1 MKKTLRR
8 TILVLMGTMVV
19 IGATA
24 FLMPQPATAQPTS
37 APYPDKPVKYIVP
50 FAPGG
55 ESDIG
60 ARFQQQ
66 VFRKKFNQELIIE
79 SKPGAGGALAW
90 AQTNS
95 FPGDG
100 YTLMSTNL
108 PHIVLQPLEGQV
120 QYKTEDLTN
129 VYFYHYTP
137 DAIIVRSESPYKTY
151 RDLVKAAKEKPGDI
165 TIAGSGTNSANHMA
179 TERFNGVA
187 GINTTYVP
195 FKGTGDL
202 VASLLGGH
210 VSMAMSYV
218 TLAIAQK
225 GRTRMLAVATEKRH
239 PQFPDVPTFRELGID
254 WVDGAYRGIA
264 VPKSTPTEMRKKISD
279 IFADINKDPEFQKRM
294 ADGGFE
300 LVDIPLEKVS
310 AFMAERTKVYT
321 EAAKRM
327 GLVH

>member
-1 MKKTLRR
+1 MKRIITGV
-8 TILVLMGTMVV
+8 LVASFACLSGMAV
-19 IGATA
+19 
-24 FLMPQPATAQPTS
+24 AQST
-37 APYPDKPVKYIVP
+37 YPDKPVRYIVP

-60 ARFQQQ
+60 ARLQGLIYK
-66 VFRKKFNQELIIE
+66 RKFGQDLIVE

-90 AQTNS
+90 SQTNT

-108 PHIVLQPLEGQV
+108 PHLVLQPMEGTV
-120 QYKTEDLTN
+120 QYKTDDINN

-137 DAIIVRSESPYKTY
+137 DAIVVRSESPFKTY
-151 RDLVKAAKEKPGDI
+151 KELVAAAKAKPGEVS
-165 TIAGSGTNSANHMA
+165 IAGSGTNSANHVA
-179 TERFNGVA
+179 TERWNAAA
-187 GINTTYVP
+187 GIKTNYVP
-195 FKGTGDL
+195 YKGTGDL

-210 VSMAMSYV
+210 VDMAMSYV
-218 TLAIAQK
+218 TLAISQK
-225 GRTRMLAVATEKRH
+225 GKTRMLAIATEKRH

-264 VPKSTPTEMRKKISD
+264 LPKSATPEMRKKVSD
-279 IFADINKDPEFQKRM
+279 MFSEINRDPEFRQRM

-300 LVDIPLEKVS
+300 LTDITYDKMP

-321 EAAKRM
+321 EVAKRM
-327 GLVH
+327 GLVK